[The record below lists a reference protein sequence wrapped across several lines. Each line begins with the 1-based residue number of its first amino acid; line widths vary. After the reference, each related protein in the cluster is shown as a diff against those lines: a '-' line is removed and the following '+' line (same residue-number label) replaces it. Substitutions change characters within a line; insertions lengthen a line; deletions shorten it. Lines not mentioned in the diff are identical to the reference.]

1 MRIWPT
7 VAKLQQFQ
15 QNGTMC
21 QKKKFLIRLHS
32 SSSVYTRLV
41 ARLRSPSLVYIRL

>member
-1 MRIWPT
+1 MWPT
-7 VAKLQQFQ
+7 VAQLQQFQ

-21 QKKKFLIRLHS
+21 QKKDFLIRLHS

-41 ARLRSPSLVYIRL
+41 TRLHLPTLVYIRL